1 MHILKRT
8 ALGLL
13 VVLAAALLAGY
24 LADPVITTRVLA
36 LAVGGSTGPTA
47 RVPGGAVPDLVVAD
61 PAARTIPQ
69 PVLDQAVAYG
79 AEQDSHA
86 LLIWQGGALQLEHY
100 YPGHD
105 ATSIT
110 PTQSMHKSVLALVV
124 GIAIDQGLIR
134 SVDEP
139 VSTYVPEWAGDGRRQ
154 ITIRQMLQQSSGIDW
169 PGGLPGL
176 LRMTLGGNLE
186 QLVLSQGVFAPAGSQ
201 FDYNGVNPQV
211 LGIVIARVSGRP
223 YADYL
228 AENLWRQVSSDDAFV
243 ELDSDEHRTP
253 RTFCC
258 LGATARSWLRV
269 GLLHLDHG
277 RVGDRQVV
285 PATWMREVVA
295 PSAQNPNYGFLTWLG
310 TRHDP
315 ERRYNRKASIFA
327 PASEPFAANDV
338 IYFDGFGGQRVYIV
352 PSRQLVV
359 VHTGPLKPDWDDAVL
374 INLVIR
380 GMAREQAT
388 PP

>member
-1 MHILKRT
+1 MRILKRV

-13 VVLAAALLAGY
+13 ALLAAALLIAY
-24 LADPVITTRVLA
+24 LMEPVITTRGLG
-36 LAVGGSTGPTA
+36 LMVGGDTGPLD
-47 RVPGGAVPDLVVAD
+47 RVPAGTVPPLVAAAPGAES
-61 PAARTIPQ
+61 IPRS
-69 PVLDQAVAYG
+69 VLDQAVAYG

-110 PTQSMHKSVLALVV
+110 PTQSMHKSVLALLV

-139 VSTYVPEWAGDGRRQ
+139 VSTYVPEWAGDERRQ
-154 ITIRQMLQQSSGIDW
+154 ITIRQLLQQSSGIDW
-169 PGGLPGL
+169 PAGLPGL
-176 LRMTLGGNLE
+176 MRMTLGDNLE
-186 QLVLSQGVFAPAGSQ
+186 ALALSQGVFAPAGSQ

-211 LGIVIARVSGRP
+211 LGIVIQRVGGRP
-223 YADYL
+223 YAQYL
-228 AENLWRQVSSDDAFV
+228 SENLWRHVSSDDAWV
-243 ELDSDEHRTP
+243 ELDSTQHRTP

-258 LGATARSWLRV
+258 LRATARSWLRL

-277 RVGDRQVV
+277 RAGDRQVV
-285 PATWMREVVA
+285 PEAWMQEVIT
-295 PSAQNPNYGFLTWLG
+295 PSAQNPNYGYLTWLG
-310 TRHDP
+310 TRFDP
-315 ERRYNRKASIFA
+315 QRRYNRKASTVA
-327 PASEPFAANDV
+327 PASEPFAAPDV

-359 VHTGPLKPDWDDAVL
+359 VHTGPLKPDWDDAAL
-374 INLVIR
+374 LNLVIR
-380 GMAREQAT
+380 GMGA
-388 PP
+388 P